1 MHKTIFRLLFILLL
15 ATFSSVSA
23 QSDGFNLPADL
34 YILLNEGIV
43 QRYGLGAEGTTTVT
57 PDSDFV
63 VDFAV
68 APDDNWIAYRTES
81 GITLANMAS
90 PNQIRVLLE
99 SVITAD
105 FPPLRQ
111 GGQTMTWSDDGAQ
124 LAYTTTSGVRVAF
137 NLGTNNVVFANILT
151 SPAKHLSWSPNG
163 TFLAVEVENNIWWIY
178 RRNQNEMTLAG
189 ALPSSFGT
197 VWQDDN
203 RLIFA
208 PQEGGLLVL
217 DFANFNEQ
225 YALRS
230 DGQRYFLPVI
240 RDDGS
245 LIVFASDEDNP
256 QENAIWTR
264 MSIAGN
270 IASVDEFAN
279 APTDIRG
286 AMWAI
291 DGNSLIALR
300 ENQMTLLIPN
310 LGVILPLPVGDVVA
324 YGWGANRPPS
334 AQGIEMTNGAFFR
347 APDLFGVMQVWR
359 LPNDGTRPITITTR
373 ETDVT
378 AYTINSTGTT
388 LIYLTNNQLWRMPI
402 QEEGAEAIVIASRL
416 GNNPRDFIF
425 SPDETDL
432 FYTTDGEGGG
442 LWRVDSMG
450 ESAPQ
455 RILANPEG
463 GQYRMPKFAP
473 NINALLLA
481 ITRPER
487 TTQYIVYDPV
497 AEATLNIGNYTLA
510 GWLPDGRVIGYTRLA
525 DGLTNMTS
533 QLQVVDLSQDPILP
547 AMLWDESQTR
557 VADFLPLGGDNWRMI
572 TAQVLPYGTEKGL
585 LLEYA
590 DDAFSVTVELG
601 WLINPLLSPD
611 GLFMASLTRP
621 NGLLII
627 HDLSTQDK
635 RLLQAPLGI
644 TDFRW
649 VGTSGKI
656 FNEL

>member
-23 QSDGFNLPADL
+23 QSDGFNLPTDL
-34 YILLNEGIV
+34 YILLNEGVV

-57 PDSDFV
+57 PETDFV

-81 GITLANMAS
+81 GITLANMAN

-105 FPPLRQ
+105 LPPLRQ
-111 GGQTMTWSDDGAQ
+111 GGQTMTWSDDGSQ

-151 SPAKHLSWSPNG
+151 SSVKHLSWSPNG

-178 RRNQNEMTLAG
+178 RRVGDEMTLAG

-197 VWQDDN
+197 AWQDDN

-245 LIVFASDEDNP
+245 LIAFASDEENP
-256 QENAIWTR
+256 EENAVWTR

-300 ENQMTLLIPN
+300 ENQMTLLVPN

-359 LPNDGTRPITITTR
+359 LPNDGTAPTAITAG

-378 AYTINSTGTT
+378 AYTINPTGTN
-388 LIYLTNNQLWRMPI
+388 LVYLTDGELWQLPI
-402 QEEGAEAIVIASRL
+402 QAEGAEAVSIASRL
-416 GNNPRDFIF
+416 GDNPRDFTF
-425 SPDETDL
+425 SPDET
-432 FYTTDGEGGG
+432 YVVYITDGEGGG

-450 ESAPQ
+450 ESAPE
-455 RILANPEG
+455 RILMNPEG
-463 GQYRMPKFAP
+463 GQYRMPRFAP

-510 GWLPDGRVIGYTRLA
+510 GWLPDGRVVGYTRLT

-533 QLQVVDLSQDPILP
+533 QLQMIDLSQDPILP
-547 AMLWDESQTR
+547 AMLWDEAQTR
-557 VADFLPLGGDNWRMI
+557 IADFLPLSGDNWMMI
-572 TAQVLPYGTEKGL
+572 TAQVIPYGTEKGL

-590 DDAFSVTVELG
+590 DGTFSATVELG
-601 WLINPLLSPD
+601 WLISPVLSPD

-627 HDLSTQDK
+627 HDLSTK
-635 RLLQAPLGI
+635 NKLLLQAPLGI

>member
-23 QSDGFNLPADL
+23 QSDGFNLPTDL

-57 PDSDFV
+57 PETDFV

-111 GGQTMTWSDDGAQ
+111 GGQTMAWSNDGTQ

-151 SPAKHLSWSPNG
+151 SPAKHISWSPNG

-178 RRNQNEMTLAG
+178 RRNGNEMVLAG

-197 VWQDDN
+197 AWQDDN

-217 DFANFNEQ
+217 DFANLNEQ
-225 YALRS
+225 YALRN

-240 RDDGS
+240 REDGS
-245 LIVFASDEDNP
+245 LIAFASDDENP
-256 QENAIWTR
+256 QENAVWTR

-324 YGWGANRPPS
+324 YGWGAPRPAS
-334 AQGIEMTNGAFFR
+334 AQGIEMTNSAFFR

-359 LPNDGTRPITITTR
+359 LPDDGTRPIAITTG

-378 AYTINSTGTT
+378 AYTINPTGTT

-402 QEEGAEAIVIASRL
+402 QTEGAEAVAIASRL
-416 GNNPRDFIF
+416 GDNPRDFIF
-425 SPDETDL
+425 SPDETDV
-432 FYTTDGEGGG
+432 FYTTQGEDGG

-450 ESAPQ
+450 ESAPE
-455 RILANPEG
+455 RILANPDG

-510 GWLPDGRVIGYTRLA
+510 GWLPDGRVIGYTRIIN
-525 DGLTNMTS
+525 GLTDITS
-533 QLQVVDLSQDPILP
+533 QLQVVDLAQDPILP
-547 AMLWDESQTR
+547 ALIWDEAQTR
-557 VADFLPLGGDNWRMI
+557 IADFLPLSGDNWRI
-572 TAQVLPYGTEKGL
+572 LTTQVLPYGTEKGL

-590 DDAFSVTVELG
+590 DSTFSVTVELG
-601 WLINPLLSPD
+601 WLINPVLSPD

-627 HDLSTQDK
+627 HDLSKGDK
-635 RLLQAPLGI
+635 MLIGAPLGI
-644 TDFRW
+644 TDFCW
-649 VGTSGKI
+649 VGTNGKI